1 MNDANFELL
10 TGYATS
16 AGTKKY
22 ANFAVKDKGSQLL
35 TFDPLI
41 ICIYQV

>member
-1 MNDANFELL
+1 MNDSNFELL
-10 TGYATS
+10 TGYATP

-22 ANFAVKDKGSQLL
+22 ADIAVKDKGRSLV

-41 ICIYQV
+41 ICTYQV

>member
-10 TGYATS
+10 TGYATP

-22 ANFAVKDKGSQLL
+22 ADIAVKDKGRPAGSLSTL
-35 TFDPLI
+35 
-41 ICIYQV
+41 